1 MIPWKMI
8 VSKYLKQLINGVIAG
23 LLIGVSCV
31 CYLVLSG
38 MNLQVVGSLVFTI
51 GFLFIALYGYE
62 YFSAKIGLAVENK
75 WGYLFDC
82 FLALL
87 GNFIGTWIIALITK
101 MTSLPALELGLA
113 SVMAVR
119 SGEGL
124 VFDLFGK
131 SILSGLIIYF
141 VFNTYKKAEQPI
153 ARFSSL
159 FLGAIVISLV
169 GLNEVVSD
177 MFYYNLGCLNGYGY
191 GEFLPKLLYVIIGSS
206 LGAMIVPLTRRLKA
220 LLGK

>member
-8 VSKYLKQLINGVIAG
+8 LNKYLKQLINGVIAG

-113 SVMAVR
+113 SVMAVWC
-119 SGEGL
+119 GVWL

-159 FLGAIVISLV
+159 FLGAIVIS
-169 GLNEVVSD
+169 
-177 MFYYNLGCLNGYGY
+177 
-191 GEFLPKLLYVIIGSS
+191 
-206 LGAMIVPLTRRLKA
+206 
-220 LLGK
+220 